1 MNEDMSMNDYEL
13 QQGVNQLQG
22 IIHGFQN
29 ELASL
34 LWVDTLEARQREQ
47 TLLKAI
53 IAHTQAIDEIESQ
66 MTC

>member
-1 MNEDMSMNDYEL
+1 MNDYEL

-53 IAHTQAIDEIESQ
+53 IAHTQAIDEIVSQ